1 MLQNSQAHFA
11 IILDEYGTTAGIVT
25 INDILD
31 ELVGD
36 TPESQDED
44 YEIVERE
51 DGTWLIDGQFSIY
64 EFEKI
69 FEIDID
75 EEIENRYV
83 TVAGIFLDK
92 YETIPNVG
100 DKVEVDDLTLEIVDK
115 DGNRIDKILAYRKC
129 ETYQ

>member
-1 MLQNSQAHFA
+1 
-11 IILDEYGTTAGIVT
+11 
-25 INDILD
+25 
-31 ELVGD
+31 LVGD
-36 TPESQDED
+36 TPENQDED

-64 EFEKI
+64 EFEKF

-75 EEIENRYV
+75 EDIENRYV

-100 DKVEVDDLTLEIVDK
+100 DKVEVEDLTLEIVDK
-115 DGNRIDKILAYRKC
+115 DGNRIDKILAYRKK
-129 ETYQ
+129 